1 MTGSKTDTAPSF
13 HPTAPSLASLVAL
26 AAGAALWFA
35 FLWFELVLARSGG
48 SAFCDVN
55 AATSCTA
62 AWDSTFAHR
71 VHQITGLP
79 LAAWGLVWSMAA
91 FVMPLLALLRQAE
104 GRHQPALVSA
114 TRLLAVVGLVAVAVM
129 LIASAVLGVFC
140 VGCFAADMIIAG
152 YGGIALFSWTAAGYP
167 QLPRATMVAAL
178 ACFAGFLALLYPG
191 LNTPLSVTEAGQA
204 ATATATRGS
213 AASAPLGTGDAE
225 RDQRLVQLV
234 DSLDPR
240 LKQTLSDALG
250 IYRNSDPVTGPASRQ
265 NTSAPVHIT
274 EWTDIRCGHCAELQ
288 QTLLSL
294 REQTPAGS
302 FTVEARQFP
311 LDGEC
316 NSMVQNATDPVRC
329 LAARARICLADHPKS
344 EEFARSLFA
353 RQTDLTTS
361 EVYRIAAPYMKEAA
375 LQSCVVSRETKA
387 RLDEDI
393 AYAAQFAS
401 DGTPIVALNGRKG
414 VSFPPF
420 LYALILTRGVAD
432 HPAFASLPPPN
443 PQAHLH

>member
-1 MTGSKTDTAPSF
+1 MTSKTDPAPSF

-26 AAGAALWFA
+26 AAAAALWFL

-48 SAFCDVN
+48 SAFCDLD

-62 AWDSTFAHR
+62 AWDSAFASSIHR
-71 VHQITGLP
+71 FTGLP

-91 FVMPLLALLRQAE
+91 FAMPLLALLRQAE
-104 GRHQPALVSA
+104 GRPQLALVSA
-114 TRLLAVVGLVAVAVM
+114 TRLLALIGLVAVAVM
-129 LIASAVLGVFC
+129 LVASAVLGVFC

-152 YGGIALFSWTAAGYP
+152 YGGIALFSWTAVGYP
-167 QLPRATMVAAL
+167 QLPRAAL
-178 ACFAGFLALLYPG
+178 VTALSCFAGFLALLYPG
-191 LNTPLSVTEAGQA
+191 LNTPKSLTEAGQA
-204 ATATATRGS
+204 ATARATSGGG
-213 AASAPLGTGDAE
+213 ASALRGTGDAE

-250 IYRNSDPVTGPASRQ
+250 IYRNSEPVIGPASRMK
-265 NTSAPVHIT
+265 TSAPVHIT

-294 REQTPAGS
+294 QEQTPVGS

-316 NSMVQNATDPVRC
+316 NSMVQSATDPVRC
-329 LAARARICLADHPKS
+329 LAARARICLANHPKS
-344 EEFARSLFA
+344 EEFSRSLFA
-353 RQTDLTTS
+353 RQTELTTS
-361 EVYRIAAPYMKEAA
+361 EVYRIAAPFMKEGA
-375 LQSCVVSRETKA
+375 LQACVASPQTKA

-401 DGTPIVALNGRKG
+401 DGTPIVALNGRKA

-420 LYALILTRGVAD
+420 LYALILTKGEAD

>member
-1 MTGSKTDTAPSF
+1 MTASKTAAAPSPQ
-13 HPTAPSLASLVAL
+13 PTAPSLATLVAL
-26 AAGAALWFA
+26 AAVAALWFL

-48 SAFCDVN
+48 SAFCDLD

-62 AWDSTFAHR
+62 AWDSTFARSIHR
-71 VHQITGLP
+71 FTGLP
-79 LAAWGLVWSMAA
+79 LAAWGLVWSISA
-91 FVMPLLALLRQAE
+91 FVMPLLALLGQAQ
-104 GRHQPALVSA
+104 GRPQPALLSA
-114 TRLLAVVGLVAVAVM
+114 IRLLAVIGLGAVAVM
-129 LIASAVLGVFC
+129 LLASAVLGVFC

-152 YGGIALFSWTAAGYP
+152 YGGIALFSWTAVGYP
-167 QLPRATMVAAL
+167 QPARAAMLAGL
-178 ACFAGFLALLYPG
+178 ACIAGFLALLYPG
-191 LNTPLSVTEAGQA
+191 RHTPLSATEAGQA
-204 ATATATRGS
+204 ATARVTSG
-213 AASAPLGTGDAE
+213 AAAPGGGTGDAE

-240 LKQTLSDALG
+240 LKQTLSDALA
-250 IYRNSDPVTGPASRQ
+250 IYRGSEPVRGPVSQ
-265 NTSAPVHIT
+265 LKTSAPVHIT

-294 REQTPAGS
+294 QEQTPSGS

-316 NSMVQNATDPVRC
+316 NSMVQSATDPVRC
-329 LAARARICLADHPKS
+329 LAARARICLASHPKS
-344 EEFARSLFA
+344 EEFARALFA
-353 RQTDLTTS
+353 RQTELTTS
-361 EVYRIAAPYMKEAA
+361 EVYRIAGPYMEERT
-375 LQSCVVSRETKA
+375 LQSCVVSPETKA

-393 AYAAQFAS
+393 AYASQFAS

-420 LYALILTRGVAD
+420 LYALILTRGVAE

>member
-1 MTGSKTDTAPSF
+1 MTASKTAPAPSL
-13 HPTAPSLASLVAL
+13 HPTATSLASLVAL
-26 AAGAALWFA
+26 AAVAALWFLL
-35 FLWFELVLARSGG
+35 LWLELVLARSGG

-62 AWDSTFAHR
+62 AWDSTFAHK
-71 VHQITGLP
+71 VHQISGLP
-79 LAAWGLVWSMAA
+79 LAAWGLVWSIAA
-91 FVMPLLALLRQAE
+91 FVMPLLALLGQAE
-104 GRHQPALVSA
+104 GRPQPALISA
-114 TRLLAVVGLVAVAVM
+114 TRLLAVLGLAAVAVM
-129 LIASAVLGVFC
+129 LLASAVMGVFC

-152 YGGIALFSWTAAGYP
+152 YGGIAIFSWTAVGYP
-167 QLPRATMVAAL
+167 QFARATMLAGV

-191 LNTPLSVTEAGQA
+191 LHTPLSVTEAGRA
-204 ATATATRGS
+204 ATARATSGV
-213 AASAPLGTGDAE
+213 AASAPVGTGDAE

-240 LKQTLSDALG
+240 LKQTLSDALA
-250 IYRNSDPVTGPASRQ
+250 IYRNSEPVTGPASRQ

-274 EWTDIRCGHCAELQ
+274 EWTDIRCGHCADLQ
-288 QTLLSL
+288 QTLLNL
-294 REQTPAGS
+294 QEQTPPGS

-316 NSMVQNATDPVRC
+316 NSMVQSATDPVRC
-329 LAARARICLADHPKS
+329 LAARARICLASHPKS
-344 EEFARSLFA
+344 EEFARSLFD

-361 EVYRIAAPYMKEAA
+361 EVYRIATPYMKEAA
-375 LQSCVVSRETKA
+375 LQSCVVSQETKA

-401 DGTPIVALNGRKG
+401 DGTPIVALNGRKA

-420 LYALILTRGVAD
+420 LYALILTKGVAE